1 MFAHIYFKLGFVDMA
16 LCKLLTLLCMNTE
29 LLFLEYMLFVLDLL
43 FTLNVPVY
51 TFQTFYSDI
60 WVQFHSIQVSPPRR

>member
-1 MFAHIYFKLGFVDMA
+1 VFSRIYFKLGFVDMA

-51 TFQTFYSDI
+51 TFQTFYSDKR
-60 WVQFHSIQVSPPRR
+60 VQFHCIEV